1 LHGAVLGETREGKVV
16 AVSVEAFG
24 AAGEVCIVAFS
35 CPCFLRLEVQV
46 RWHPGPAPTPL
57 IAKRSFWASHA
68 LP

>member
-1 LHGAVLGETREGKVV
+1 MAVLGETREGKAVD
-16 AVSVEAFG
+16 VSVKAFG
-24 AAGEVCIVAFS
+24 AAGEVRRFALS